1 MARWERS
8 TRTCTGFFI
17 PWHDIQATR
26 IKRSVLEGR
35 YPRVLRWFKDYE
47 VGKHFFAELPPVLTY
62 VGSYLLADPGSR
74 YWAVFLTD
82 WACRVGA
89 TLLWEVYETYRLF
102 NLPRFLISNLES
114 KNIDLACIMASRE
127 NDRELKELLG
137 VIKEVDFDN
146 VPHEMVG
153 YTNEET
159 PDGSQKPAPKPPG
172 EQNNPKGSCHFIWY
186 DP

>member
-62 VGSYLLADPGSR
+62 VGSYLLADPESG
-74 YWAVFLTD
+74 YLAVFLTG
-82 WACRVGA
+82 WACRVA
-89 TLLWEVYETYRLF
+89 ASLLWEVYDTYRVF
-102 NLPRFLISNLES
+102 NLPRFLISTLES
-114 KNIDLACIMASRE
+114 KNIDLVCVLGSRE
-127 NDRELKELLG
+127 NERELKEPLG
-137 VIKEVDFDN
+137 VFKEVDFDN
-146 VPHEMVG
+146 VPQEMMG
-153 YTNEET
+153 YTNEES
-159 PDGSQKPAPKPPG
+159 PEG
-172 EQNNPKGSCHFIWY
+172 
-186 DP
+186 